1 MTMKNIMINMAI
13 TEIMA
18 KNKKL
23 RKIKIFKKQMKKKG
37 FLLMSIN

>member
-23 RKIKIFKKQMKKKG
+23 RKIKILKKQMKKKG